1 MNNINSMV
9 IPQIQAKQV
18 EQSNPQSDNDFN
30 DWLLNVDPVSDSSK
44 GLIGGQIGGFDA
56 QVNTLSNANIQAIQN
71 HLNTI
76 GLNGHDH
83 KMNADNT
90 HTQMLQLYSNA
101 ALLVAP
107 SKNYSQGPEMSER
120 DLLLIDTHESL
131 SHAQFNSGV
140 AKLSLL
146 DAINYGAVDTTH
158 SVNGQYIQSKHVLW
172 GHISSGYMSYETSMP
187 MIKSEHI
194 LLEHSSGKS
203 GPLQHD
209 AVSVNTERSSRLVKS
224 RLQVSAMFTHSQ
236 TTHQKYHEREVAPL
250 DAQRRKGN
258 YASQHEKYAPQALF
272 YIPVTKNEVK
282 LSIRDFFNRENVINQ
297 FTSWAADFSS
307 VGFVMPKEVQLNG
320 QLIWK
325 RAS

>member
-1 MNNINSMV
+1 MV
-9 IPQIQAKQV
+9 MPQIQTKQL

-30 DWLLNVDPVSDSSK
+30 DWLLNVDPVSDFSK
-44 GLIGGQIGGFDA
+44 GFIGGQIVGFDA

-71 HLNTI
+71 YQNTI
-76 GLNGHDH
+76 GLNSHDH

-90 HTQMLQLYSNA
+90 HTQVLQLYSNA
-101 ALLVAP
+101 AQLVAP
-107 SKNYSQGPEMSER
+107 SKSYSQRPEMSES
-120 DLLLIDTHESL
+120 T

-146 DAINYGAVDTTH
+146 DAINYGAVYNTH
-158 SVNGQYIQSKHVLW
+158 LVNGQYTQSKNVLW
-172 GHISSGYMSYETSMP
+172 GHISSGYMSYETSTS
-187 MIKSEHI
+187 MIKSERV
-194 LLEHSSGKS
+194 LLGLSSEKS

-209 AVSVNTERSSRLVKS
+209 AVSVNTERSSRLAKS
-224 RLQVSAMFTHSQ
+224 SLQVSVMFAQSQ
-236 TTHQKYHEREVAPL
+236 TTHQKYHEREVASL